1 MKMCE
6 KFNLER
12 IQQMTTS
19 GERIRQLRVLK
30 NLSQQELSHDLGYK
44 TYTTVS
50 KWESDA
56 SLPPGKELKKLATY
70 FQVSTDFLLGLDNYP
85 SSYVLNEMQNTVE
98 INFIESINAGYLYT
112 TGPNEDMKELPTVQ
126 VPIHILTEDPDKY
139 FVIKVRTDSM
149 NRMINSGDNIV
160 VLNYNKI
167 EHPIHN
173 TGDIIIVKIDNEY
186 KLEHLRMTDSTVHL
200 EPFSYLDGFET
211 LTYSKKEFKHL
222 EIIGKVVYAFRIFN

>member
-1 MKMCE
+1 
-6 KFNLER
+6 
-12 IQQMTTS
+12 MTTS

-50 KWESDA
+50 KWESNA

-70 FQVSTDFLLGLDNYP
+70 FQVSTDFILGLDNYP

-98 INFIESINAGYLYT
+98 INFIESISSGYLYT
-112 TGPNEDMKELPTVQ
+112 NGYDEDTKELPTVQ
-126 VPIHILTEDPDKY
+126 VPNHILTEDPDKY

-149 NRMINSGDNIV
+149 NRMINSGDSIV
-160 VLNYNKI
+160 VLNYNML

-186 KLEHLRMTDSTVHL
+186 KLEYLRMTDSTVHL

-211 LTYSKKEFKHL
+211 LTYSKKEFEDL
-222 EIIGKVVYAFRIFN
+222 EVIGKVIYAFRIFN

>member
-1 MKMCE
+1 
-6 KFNLER
+6 
-12 IQQMTTS
+12 MTTS

-50 KWESDA
+50 KWESNA

-70 FQVSTDFLLGLDNYP
+70 FQVSTDFILGLDNYP
-85 SSYVLNEMQNTVE
+85 SSFVLNDLHNTVE
-98 INFIESINAGYLYT
+98 IYFIESISAGYLYT
-112 TGPNEDMKELPTVQ
+112 NGYDEDTIELPTVQ
-126 VPIHILTEDPDKY
+126 VPNHILTEDPDKY

-149 NRMINSGDNIV
+149 NRMINSGDSIV
-160 VLNYNKI
+160 VLNYNML

-186 KLEHLRMTDSTVHL
+186 KLEYLRMTDSTVHL

-211 LTYSKKEFKHL
+211 LTYSKKEFEDL
-222 EIIGKVVYAFRIFN
+222 EVIGKVIYAFRIFN

>member
-1 MKMCE
+1 
-6 KFNLER
+6 
-12 IQQMTTS
+12 MTTS

-50 KWESDA
+50 KWESNA

-98 INFIESINAGYLYT
+98 INFIESISAGYLYT
-112 TGPNEDMKELPTVQ
+112 NGSDENTKELPTVQ
-126 VPIHILTEDPDKY
+126 VPNHILSEDPEKY

-173 TGDIIIVKIDNEY
+173 TGDIIIVKINDEY
-186 KLEHLRMTDSTVHL
+186 KLEYLRMTDSTVHL

-211 LTYSKKEFKHL
+211 LTYSKKEFDNL
-222 EIIGKVVYAFRIFN
+222 EVIGKVIYAFRIFN

>member
-1 MKMCE
+1 
-6 KFNLER
+6 
-12 IQQMTTS
+12 MTTS

-85 SSYVLNEMQNTVE
+85 SSYIFSDMQNTVE
-98 INFIESINAGYLYT
+98 IDFIESISSGYLYT
-112 TGPNEDMKELPTVQ
+112 NGSVEETTDFPTVQ
-126 VPIHILTEDPDKY
+126 IPNHILSEDPDKY

-149 NRMINSGDNIV
+149 NRIINSGDNV
-160 VLNYNKI
+160 VILNYNKI
-167 EHPIHN
+167 ETPIHN

-186 KLEHLRMTDSTVHL
+186 KLEHLRLTDSTVHL

-211 LTYSKKEFKHL
+211 LTYSKKEFEHL
-222 EIIGKVVYAFRIFN
+222 EIVGKVIYAFRIFN

>member
-1 MKMCE
+1 
-6 KFNLER
+6 
-12 IQQMTTS
+12 MTTS
-19 GERIRQLRVLK
+19 GERIRKLRVLK

-56 SLPPGKELKKLATY
+56 SLPPGKDLKKLATY

-112 TGPNEDMKELPTVQ
+112 NGSDEDSKELPTVQ
-126 VPIHILTEDPDKY
+126 VPNHVLSEDPDKY

-149 NRMINSGDNIV
+149 NRIINSGDNIV
-160 VLNYNKI
+160 VLNYNKM

-211 LTYSKKEFKHL
+211 LTYSKKEFEHL
-222 EIIGKVVYAFRIFN
+222 EVVGKVIYAFRIFH